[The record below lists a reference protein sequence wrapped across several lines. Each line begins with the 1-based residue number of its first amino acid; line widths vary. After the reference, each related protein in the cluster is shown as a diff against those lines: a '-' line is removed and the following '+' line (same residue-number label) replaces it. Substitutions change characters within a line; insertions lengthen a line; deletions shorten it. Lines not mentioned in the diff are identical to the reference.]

1 VAQITTNVISA
12 MGRIG
17 SGQWRELGPCVGW
30 GWVRD

>member
-1 VAQITTNVISA
+1 